1 MFIPT
6 EVIVGGRST
15 GTISTLRAI
24 GLGMIE
30 SIPTEGRL
38 FARFCS
44 ISPTEGTVCA
54 CCTRFICSVFST
66 LVVIWLSMIL
76 SIPTHRF
83 LSRAKSRFISTGAAI
98 IVHAFSS
105 FSTVPTVIG

>member
-6 EVIVGGRST
+6 EVIVRRRSAEAF
-15 GTISTLRAI
+15 STLRTI

-38 FARFCS
+38 LARLSGIF
-44 ISPTEGTVCA
+44 PTEGTVCA
-54 CCTRFICSVFST
+54 CCAHLVCSIFST
-66 LVVIWLSMIL
+66 LTMIWLSMIL

>member
-6 EVIVGGRST
+6 EVIVGRRST
-15 GTISTLRAI
+15 GTFSTLRAI

-38 FARFCS
+38 LARLSS
-44 ISPTEGTVCA
+44 ISPTEGTICA
-54 CCTRFICSVFST
+54 CCARLICSIFST

-76 SIPTHRF
+76 FIPTHRF
-83 LSRAKSRFISTGAAI
+83 LSRTKSRFISTGPAI